1 MYQDGD
7 ILQIWDKK
15 YIVLGILT
23 RTNFSTSKK
32 FFYVIYPDEKKLYD
46 KVLND
51 KELLNITTEMLNSVS
66 GIKIVGHKN
75 KNKLNLWITKNRMLY
90 DLPFISVEQY
100 QKKIERLVYEES
112 V

>member
-1 MYQDGD
+1 M
-7 ILQIWDKK
+7 
-15 YIVLGILT
+15 GI
-23 RTNFSTSKK
+23 RTKTKFSTSNKLL
-32 FFYVIYPDEKKLYD
+32 YVLYPDEKNLYD
-46 KVLND
+46 KVLDD

-66 GIKIVGHKN
+66 GIKVVGHKN

>member
-7 ILQIWDKK
+7 ILQLWDKK
-15 YIVLGILT
+15 FVVLGIWT
-23 RTNFSTSKK
+23 KTKFSTSNKL
-32 FFYVIYPDEKKLYD
+32 FYVIYPDEKKLYD
-46 KVLND
+46 KVLDN
-51 KELLNITTEMLNSVS
+51 KELLNITTEMLDSIS
-66 GIKIVGHKN
+66 GLKVVGHKN